1 VIDENKRN
9 IELAILRV
17 LADENEPQSGNRIAE
32 VLAGQDSSLSE
43 RTIRLYLQRLD
54 EEGLTEARG
63 RQGRIITEKGR
74 SMLEARRFSNRVG
87 YLSVKIDKMTYAMDF
102 DLALHRGKVIINTAI
117 VERGAFRRNLREI
130 EAVFEKGYAMGTMVN
145 LVEAGE
151 EAGSIVVPPGYV
163 GFCTVC
169 SVTLNGVFLKHGV
182 PMRSLFSGLLELEN
196 GEATGFVEAIN
207 YDGTSLDPLQLFI
220 RARMTDYLGAV
231 RDGNGR
237 IGAGFREIPEESYP
251 LALGLA
257 EKLEAIG
264 LNGFFR
270 IGKPSRDL
278 LNIPVREGCCGIIV
292 IGGLNPV
299 AVLEESGTTV
309 QHHALSGYM
318 EYNRMFPY
326 TELRSRL

>member
-1 VIDENKRN
+1 MIDENKRN

-17 LADENEPQSGNRIAE
+17 LADESEPQSGNRIAE
-32 VLAGQDSSLSE
+32 TLAGQDSSLSE

-87 YLSVKIDKMTYAMDF
+87 YMSVKIDKMTYAMDF
-102 DLALHRGKVIINTAI
+102 DLALRRGKVVINTAI
-117 VERGAFRRNLREI
+117 VEQGAFRRNLREI

-145 LVEAGE
+145 LVEPGG
-151 EAGSIVVPPGYV
+151 EAGSIVVPQGHV

-169 SVTLNGVFLKHGV
+169 SITLNGVFLKHGV

-220 RARMTDYLGAV
+220 RARMTDYLGAI

-237 IGAGFREIPEESYP
+237 IGAAFREIPEESYP